1 MRKIY
6 KIFLTA
12 IFLLILLILLPPPK
26 NNNLIYDIQG
36 DIQIK
41 KTPPLEERI
50 LSQMTVEEK
59 IGQLLLFGFSGT
71 SLNADIQNLI
81 ETKYIGGVLLLG
93 KNIQNMQQL
102 KKLNNDLQ
110 SISQLPLFIAV
121 DQEGGSV
128 ARIQESSKTNI
139 SQRYLQGEKQICDIS
154 VQRAKMLK
162 ELGIN
167 MNLAPVAEYITNNS
181 SFMYERT
188 FSGSRQEVA
197 QKVYS
202 AVKGYVDSKMI
213 STVKHFPGHD
223 NQSKDTHSTIA
234 QVNIS
239 PQQWDEYIYTFK
251 YPIDKGI
258 VDVIMVGHIKFPKID
273 DKPATVSKV
282 IIDEKLRK
290 EIGYEGVVITDD
302 MQMSS
307 IWKYAQYCNTA
318 KEALLAGNDILLY
331 SQYTPRATLLTDVY
345 NCILNAITSGEIAE
359 DVINQKVLR
368 ILKLKIKY
376 GLIDEA
382 ILPLQAQ

>member
-71 SLNADIQNLI
+71 SLNTDIQNLI
-81 ETKYIGGVLLLG
+81 EMKYIGGVLLLG

-258 VDVIMVGHIKFPKID
+258 VDVIMVGHIKFPMID
-273 DKPATVSKV
+273 DKPATVSK
-282 IIDEKLRK
+282 IIINEKLKK
-290 EIGYEGVVITDD
+290 EIGYEGVVMTDD

-359 DVINQKVLR
+359 DVIDQKVLR

>member
-282 IIDEKLRK
+282 IIDGKLRK

-376 GLIDEA
+376 GLIDES

>member
-12 IFLLILLILLPPPK
+12 IFLLILLILLPPQK

-71 SLNADIQNLI
+71 SLNTDIQNLI

-139 SQRYLQGEKQICDIS
+139 SQRYLKDEQQIYDIS

-282 IIDEKLRK
+282 IIDGKLRK

-359 DVINQKVLR
+359 NVIDQKVLR

-376 GLIDEA
+376 GLIDES

>member
-12 IFLLILLILLPPPK
+12 IFLLIFLILLPPQK
-26 NNNLIYDIQG
+26 NNKQIYDIQG

-41 KTPPLEERI
+41 KIPPLEERL
-50 LSQMTVEEK
+50 LSQMTIEEK
-59 IGQLLLFGFSGT
+59 IGQLFIFGFNGT
-71 SLNADIQNLI
+71 TLNPDIQNMI
-81 ETKYIGGVLLLG
+81 ENRYIGGVLLLN
-93 KNIQNMQQL
+93 KNIQDTKQL
-102 KKLNNDLQ
+102 KRLNSDLQ
-110 SISQLPLFIAV
+110 SVSQLPLFIAV

-128 ARIQESSKTNI
+128 ARIQEDSKTNI
-139 SQRYLQGEKQICDIS
+139 SQRFLQDEEQIYDVS
-154 VQRAKMLK
+154 VHRAKMLK

-181 SFMYERT
+181 SFMYDRT
-188 FSGSRQEVA
+188 FSGSKQEVA

-202 AVKGYVDSKMI
+202 AVKGYSDSKMI
-213 STVKHFPGHD
+213 NTIKHFPGHND
-223 NQSKDTHSTIA
+223 QSPNTHYDIA
-234 QVNIS
+234 QININND
-239 PQQWDEYIYTFK
+239 QWDEFIYTFK
-251 YPIDKGI
+251 YSIDKGI
-258 VDVIMVGHIKFPKID
+258 VDVIMVGHIKFPMID
-273 DKPATVSKV
+273 DKPATVSK
-282 IIDEKLRK
+282 IIINEKLKK
-290 EIGYEGVVITDD
+290 EMGYSGVVITDD

-359 DVINQKVLR
+359 DVIDQKVLR

>member
-359 DVINQKVLR
+359 DVIDQKVLR

-376 GLIDEA
+376 GLIDES

>member
-282 IIDEKLRK
+282 IIDGKLRK
-290 EIGYEGVVITDD
+290 EIGYEGVVMTDD

-331 SQYTPRATLLTDVY
+331 SQYTPRASLTTDIY

-359 DVINQKVLR
+359 DVIDQKVLR

-376 GLIDEA
+376 GLIDET
-382 ILPLQAQ
+382 IL

>member
-12 IFLLILLILLPPPK
+12 IFLLILLILLPPQK

-71 SLNADIQNLI
+71 SLNTDIQNLI
-81 ETKYIGGVLLLG
+81 EMKYIGGVLLLG

-359 DVINQKVLR
+359 NVIDQKVLR

>member
-282 IIDEKLRK
+282 IIDGKLRK
-290 EIGYEGVVITDD
+290 EIGYEGVVMTDD

>member
-12 IFLLILLILLPPPK
+12 IFLLILLILLPPQK

-282 IIDEKLRK
+282 IIDGKLRK

-359 DVINQKVLR
+359 NVIDQKVLR

-376 GLIDEA
+376 GLIDES

>member
-282 IIDEKLRK
+282 IIDGKLRK

-359 DVINQKVLR
+359 DVIDQKVLR

-376 GLIDEA
+376 GLIDES

>member
-282 IIDEKLRK
+282 IIDGKLRK

-359 DVINQKVLR
+359 NVIDQKVLR

>member
-12 IFLLILLILLPPPK
+12 IFLLILLILLPPQK

-282 IIDEKLRK
+282 IIDGKLRK
-290 EIGYEGVVITDD
+290 EIGYEGVVMTDD

-359 DVINQKVLR
+359 DVIDQKVLR

-376 GLIDEA
+376 GLIDET
-382 ILPLQAQ
+382 IL

>member
-12 IFLLILLILLPPPK
+12 IFLLIFLILLPPQK
-26 NNNLIYDIQG
+26 NNKQIYDIQG

-41 KTPPLEERI
+41 KIPPLEERL
-50 LSQMTVEEK
+50 LSQMTIEEK
-59 IGQLLLFGFSGT
+59 IGQLFIFGFNGT
-71 SLNADIQNLI
+71 TLNPDIQNMI
-81 ETKYIGGVLLLG
+81 ENRDIGGVLLLN
-93 KNIQNMQQL
+93 KNIQDTKQL
-102 KKLNNDLQ
+102 KRLNRDLQ
-110 SISQLPLFIAV
+110 SISQLPLLIAV

-128 ARIQESSKTNI
+128 ARIQEDSKTNI
-139 SQRYLQGEKQICDIS
+139 SQRFLQDEEQIYDVS
-154 VQRAKMLK
+154 VHRAKMLK

-282 IIDEKLRK
+282 IIDGKLRK
-290 EIGYEGVVITDD
+290 EIGYEGVVMTDD

-359 DVINQKVLR
+359 DVIDQKVLR

>member
-71 SLNADIQNLI
+71 SLNTDIQNLI
-81 ETKYIGGVLLLG
+81 EMKYIGGVLLLG
-93 KNIQNMQQL
+93 KNIQNTQQL
-102 KKLNNDLQ
+102 KELNSDLQ
-110 SISQLPLFIAV
+110 SISHLPLLIAV

-139 SQRYLQGEKQICDIS
+139 SQRYLKDEQQIYDIS

>member
-282 IIDEKLRK
+282 IIDGKLRK
-290 EIGYEGVVITDD
+290 EIGYEGVVMTDD

-359 DVINQKVLR
+359 DVIDQKVLR

-376 GLIDEA
+376 GLIDET
-382 ILPLQAQ
+382 IL

>member
-12 IFLLILLILLPPPK
+12 IFLLIFLILLPPQK
-26 NNNLIYDIQG
+26 NNKQIYDIQG

-41 KTPPLEERI
+41 KIPPLEERL
-50 LSQMTVEEK
+50 LSQMTIEEK
-59 IGQLLLFGFSGT
+59 IGQLFIFGFNGT
-71 SLNADIQNLI
+71 TLNPDIQNMI
-81 ETKYIGGVLLLG
+81 ENRYIGGVLLLN
-93 KNIQNMQQL
+93 KNIQDTKQL
-102 KKLNNDLQ
+102 KRLNSDLQ
-110 SISQLPLFIAV
+110 SVSQLPLFIAV

-128 ARIQESSKTNI
+128 ARIQEDSKTNI
-139 SQRYLQGEKQICDIS
+139 SQRFLQDEEQIYDVS
-154 VQRAKMLK
+154 VHRAKMLK

-282 IIDEKLRK
+282 IIDGKLRK
-290 EIGYEGVVITDD
+290 EIGYEGVVMTDD

-359 DVINQKVLR
+359 DVIDQKVLR

>member
-1 MRKIY
+1 M
-6 KIFLTA
+6 A
-12 IFLLILLILLPPPK
+12 VFLLIFLILLPPQK
-26 NNNLIYDIQG
+26 NNKQIYDIQG

-41 KTPPLEERI
+41 KIPPLEERL
-50 LSQMTVEEK
+50 LSQMTIEEK
-59 IGQLLLFGFSGT
+59 IGQLFIFGFNGT
-71 SLNADIQNLI
+71 TLNPDIQNMI
-81 ETKYIGGVLLLG
+81 ENRYIGGVLLLN
-93 KNIQNMQQL
+93 KNIQDTKQL
-102 KKLNNDLQ
+102 KRLNSDLQ
-110 SISQLPLFIAV
+110 SVSQLPLFIAV

-128 ARIQESSKTNI
+128 ARIQEDSKTNI
-139 SQRYLQGEKQICDIS
+139 SQRFLQDEEQIYDVS
-154 VQRAKMLK
+154 VHRAKMLK

-282 IIDEKLRK
+282 IIDGKLRK
-290 EIGYEGVVITDD
+290 EIGYEGVVMTDD

-359 DVINQKVLR
+359 DVIDQKVLR

>member
-12 IFLLILLILLPPPK
+12 IFLLILLILLPPQK

-282 IIDEKLRK
+282 IIDGKLRK
-290 EIGYEGVVITDD
+290 EIGYEGVVMTDD

-359 DVINQKVLR
+359 NVIDQKVLR

-376 GLIDEA
+376 GLIDES

>member
-71 SLNADIQNLI
+71 SLNTDIQNLI
-81 ETKYIGGVLLLG
+81 EMKYIGGVLLLG

-282 IIDEKLRK
+282 IIDGKLRK

-331 SQYTPRATLLTDVY
+331 SQYTPRATLLTDIY

-359 DVINQKVLR
+359 NVIDQKVLR

-376 GLIDEA
+376 GLIDETT
-382 ILPLQAQ
+382 L

>member
-12 IFLLILLILLPPPK
+12 IFLLILLILLPPQK

-282 IIDEKLRK
+282 IIDGKLRK
-290 EIGYEGVVITDD
+290 EIGYEGVVMTDD

-359 DVINQKVLR
+359 DVIDQKVLR

>member
-359 DVINQKVLR
+359 NVIDQKVLR

-376 GLIDEA
+376 GLIDES

>member
-331 SQYTPRATLLTDVY
+331 SQYTPRATLLTDIY
-345 NCILNAITSGEIAE
+345 NCILNAITRGEIDE
-359 DVINQKVLR
+359 NIIDQKVLR

-376 GLIDEA
+376 GLIDKTT
-382 ILPLQAQ
+382 L

>member
-282 IIDEKLRK
+282 IIDGKLRK
-290 EIGYEGVVITDD
+290 EIGYEGVVMTDD

-359 DVINQKVLR
+359 NVIDQKVLR

>member
-139 SQRYLQGEKQICDIS
+139 SQRYLQDEQQIYDIS

-213 STVKHFPGHD
+213 STVKHFPGHN

-251 YPIDKGI
+251 YSIDKGI

-282 IIDEKLRK
+282 IIDGKLRK

-331 SQYTPRATLLTDVY
+331 SQYTPRATLLTDIY

>member
-282 IIDEKLRK
+282 IIDGKLRK

-359 DVINQKVLR
+359 NVIDQKVLR

-376 GLIDEA
+376 GLIDES

>member
-376 GLIDEA
+376 GLIDES

>member
-1 MRKIY
+1 M
-6 KIFLTA
+6 A
-12 IFLLILLILLPPPK
+12 VFLLIFLILLPPQK

-71 SLNADIQNLI
+71 SLNTDIQNLI
-81 ETKYIGGVLLLG
+81 EMKYIGGVLLLG
-93 KNIQNMQQL
+93 KNIQNTQQL
-102 KKLNNDLQ
+102 KELNSDLQ
-110 SISQLPLFIAV
+110 SISHLPLLIAV

-128 ARIQESSKTNI
+128 ARIQEDSKTNI
-139 SQRYLQGEKQICDIS
+139 SQRFLQDEQQIYDIS
-154 VQRAKMLK
+154 IQRAEMLS

-282 IIDEKLRK
+282 IIDGKLRK

-359 DVINQKVLR
+359 NVIDQKVLR

-376 GLIDEA
+376 GLIDES

>member
-154 VQRAKMLK
+154 IQRAEMLS

-282 IIDEKLRK
+282 IIDGKLRK

-359 DVINQKVLR
+359 NVIDQKVLR

-376 GLIDEA
+376 GLIDES

>member
-12 IFLLILLILLPPPK
+12 IFLLILLILLPPQK

-71 SLNADIQNLI
+71 SLNTDIQNLI
-81 ETKYIGGVLLLG
+81 EMKYIGGVLLLG
-93 KNIQNMQQL
+93 KNIQNTQQL
-102 KKLNNDLQ
+102 KELNSDLQ
-110 SISQLPLFIAV
+110 SISHLPLLIAV

-139 SQRYLQGEKQICDIS
+139 SQRYLKDEQQIYDIS

-282 IIDEKLRK
+282 IIDGKLRK

>member
-12 IFLLILLILLPPPK
+12 IFLLILLILLPPQK

-197 QKVYS
+197 QQVYS

>member
-93 KNIQNMQQL
+93 KNIQNTQQL
-102 KKLNNDLQ
+102 KKLNSDLQ

-282 IIDEKLRK
+282 IIDGKLRK

-359 DVINQKVLR
+359 NVIDQKVLR

-376 GLIDEA
+376 GLIDES

>member
-139 SQRYLQGEKQICDIS
+139 SQRYLKDEQQIYDIS

-188 FSGSRQEVA
+188 FSGSKQEVA

-202 AVKGYVDSKMI
+202 AVKGYSDSKMI
-213 STVKHFPGHD
+213 NTIKHFPGHND
-223 NQSKDTHSTIA
+223 QSPNTHYDIA
-234 QVNIS
+234 QININND
-239 PQQWDEYIYTFK
+239 QWNEYIYTFK
-251 YPIDKGI
+251 YSIDKGI
-258 VDVIMVGHIKFPKID
+258 VDVIMVGHIKFPMID
-273 DKPATVSKV
+273 NKPATVSKV
-282 IIDEKLRK
+282 IINEKLRK
-290 EIGYEGVVITDD
+290 EIGYNGVVITDD
-302 MQMSS
+302 MQMNS
-307 IWKYAQYCNTA
+307 IWKYGEYCNTA

-331 SQYTPRATLLTDVY
+331 SQYTPRATLLTDIY
-345 NCILNAITSGEIAE
+345 NCILNAITRGEIDE
-359 DVINQKVLR
+359 NIIDQKVLR

-376 GLIDEA
+376 GLIDETT
-382 ILPLQAQ
+382 L

>member
-12 IFLLILLILLPPPK
+12 IFLLILLILLPPQK

-359 DVINQKVLR
+359 NVIDQKVLR

-376 GLIDEA
+376 GLIDES

>member
-282 IIDEKLRK
+282 IIDGKLRK
-290 EIGYEGVVITDD
+290 EIGYEGVVMTDD

-359 DVINQKVLR
+359 NVIDQKVLR

-376 GLIDEA
+376 GLIDES

>member
-213 STVKHFPGHD
+213 STVKHFPGHSD
-223 NQSKDTHSTIA
+223 KSPNTHYNIA
-234 QVNIS
+234 QIDIS
-239 PQQWDEYIYTFK
+239 NEQWDEYIYTFK
-251 YPIDKGI
+251 YSIDKGI

-359 DVINQKVLR
+359 NVIDQKVLR

-376 GLIDEA
+376 GLIDES